1 MMSTTKAEKKVQFQE
16 VPDEDD
22 ASSVS
27 SINEQVELDAIPSK
41 PTDKQAPSSQE
52 RVLSRNEKK
61 ARKVFSKMNMK
72 RVEGI
77 LRVAIRRGKVIF
89 AIDAPEVYKIVGS
102 DQYVVFGEARAQD
115 PIWHSQ
121 AYAAQQQ
128 AAAEHQAQLN
138 IQRSADST
146 GKDTGN
152 IVVEEEQG
160 EEGAEGLDE
169 KDIEM
174 VMDQANVSRN
184 AAIRGLKKNNNDI
197 VNAIMELTM

>member
-1 MMSTTKAEKKVQFQE
+1 MSTTKTEKKVQFQE

-27 SINEQVELDAIPSK
+27 SINDQAELDATPSK
-41 PTDKQAPSSQE
+41 FVADKSAPAPKE
-52 RVLSRNEKK
+52 RVISRNEKK
-61 ARKVFSKMNMK
+61 ARKVFSKMNLK
-72 RVEGI
+72 PVEGI
-77 LRVAIRRGKVIF
+77 TRVAIRRGKMIF
-89 AIDAPEVYKIVGS
+89 AIDAPEIYKIPGT

-121 AYAAQQQ
+121 AFAAQQQ
-128 AAAEHQAQLN
+128 AAAQHQAQGT
-138 IQRSADST
+138 IPRSSDSA
-146 GKDTGN
+146 GKDTSN

-160 EEGAEGLDE
+160 EEDAGDLDE